1 MQVATLVV
9 PFTVLLA
16 WAMGQPLDLN
26 FNAFESLILFASVI
40 IVVVSLMV
48 SGAHAHMHTCM
59 SLTSTCI
66 ILWQAAFVYD

>member
-48 SGAHAHMHTCM
+48 SGAHAHMHEPDIHVHNSM
-59 SLTSTCI
+59 AGSLC
-66 ILWQAAFVYD
+66 V